1 MEIWNL
7 YNQLYNSA
15 LKEWRGE
22 CGGGGGGGGEL
33 RHGQSVS
40 LRLNIND
47 SRKRDNKYT

>member
-22 CGGGGGGGGEL
+22 CGGGGGGGGASTRTKCVIAFE
-33 RHGQSVS
+33 
-40 LRLNIND
+40 
-47 SRKRDNKYT
+47 Y

>member
-22 CGGGGGGGGEL
+22 CGGGGGGASTRTKCVIAFE
-33 RHGQSVS
+33 
-40 LRLNIND
+40 
-47 SRKRDNKYT
+47 Y